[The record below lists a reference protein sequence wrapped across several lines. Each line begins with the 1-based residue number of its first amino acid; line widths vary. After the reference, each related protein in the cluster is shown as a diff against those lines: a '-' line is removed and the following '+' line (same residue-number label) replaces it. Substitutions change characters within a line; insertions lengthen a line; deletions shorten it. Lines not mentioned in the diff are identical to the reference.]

1 MDTTTES
8 RINVSVSE
16 GAEATA
22 ALWTA
27 WALLL
32 SVSTNSD
39 DTVFGAVV
47 PSSAASLPGFSR
59 NSQSMVPIR
68 TIIDQDLSATQAV
81 QNALFIF
88 NETQQYQG
96 IDQHWIRL
104 LGEDGERACSFQT
117 LLQVD
122 TSLLDTD
129 VDETGPRTP
138 CEDIAVLLRCQVLDG
153 GIRLLCQFDSSVIQP
168 ARIQLTLRHFGHLV
182 RQLSHRD
189 PKATIRDIQ
198 TISEE
203 DLTDIWTWNTD
214 LPQDVEACVH
224 HQFIKTATKQLG
236 APAVCAWDGDFTYEE
251 LDTLST
257 RVASHLLT
265 LGLGP
270 GTGAI
275 VPLCFEKSKWTVV
288 GMLAVMKA
296 GAASVAM
303 DPSYPEAHLQSIVQ
317 QAHAHGSKQHF
328 ILSSTM
334 NEDLSKR
341 LAQDSA
347 ATTIVVETIAQVEST
362 SVVDW
367 NDVSVKPSDLL
378 YVVFTSGSTGTPKG
392 AMISHKNFSSA
403 IKHQKVQLDSSSRV
417 FDFASYAFDAAWF
430 NALRPL
436 VAGGCVCIPSEHE
449 RKNDLTQSIRKTRA
463 NYVVMTPTAARLIKP
478 EEVPSLRRIIFAG
491 EKLRSSDI
499 SKWNGLVEVGN
510 CYGAAEC
517 TIGNTL
523 TMDSSGEFGDPS
535 IGRGCGT
542 ITWIARL
549 DGQALAAIGEVG
561 ELWLEG
567 PLVGQGYLGSSEKT
581 ADAFIRDPPWLLQ
594 GAPEIPGRHGRLYRT
609 GDLARYN
616 PDGSLQFVERKDSQ
630 VKIRGQRVEL
640 GHVEAH
646 VKAMLSTT
654 LDVQVVAEVIAP
666 RDSPNPVL
674 VVFIH
679 PPSAVD
685 VSHEKLKRTVAG
697 LTRGLNEKLLARLPA
712 HMIPSTYIPMPSIPT
727 TVTGKTDR
735 RQLRQIG
742 SGLDL
747 LQFVETD
754 VSDPPSTEIE
764 LILARSWADVLNV
777 PFERISI
784 STPFTKLG
792 GDSITAMQLISRLR
806 AQKVQVAV
814 SDILRHST
822 IEAIAPKC
830 RLLTQATTDKD
841 DMEAIDE
848 AWGLSPVQRL
858 FFSLHPD
865 GLNHFNQSF
874 LLEFTE
880 SFTKDEVQRACTS
893 LVLRHAM
900 LRARFK
906 RYLDSWE
913 QFIVRNG
920 PGAFS
925 FSAHNVSHAEM
936 NVLAEARQG
945 SLDIISGPVFT
956 VDYFNTGDSQ
966 VFILLTGHH
975 LVVDLVSWRI
985 LWRELEELLRGAP
998 SLPPSAGTSFR
1009 KWVSIQEKSGKEK
1022 VPSEHLPFQLTHDVP
1037 SWGVSPS
1044 ENTLSAIKDYHVQ
1057 LDAQTTSLL
1066 LDGANRGLK
1075 TEPLDIM
1082 VGVLIHSL
1090 HKAFPD
1096 RPAPAIFL
1104 EGHGREPLSDD
1115 TSVDLSETVGWFT
1128 SLCPVQVSLQRSS
1141 TVVDTIRLVKD
1152 TRRAIPDKGL
1162 PYFAAL
1168 NHRPGGASG
1177 NEQQNVEFIFNY
1189 GGVFQQL
1196 EGEKS
1201 IFRRSD
1207 LELHQAS
1214 PNTRRLAIV
1223 EVNGSITEG
1232 ALRLSISI
1240 HQRAHH
1246 HQALVK
1252 WSHGLSDE
1260 FQSATLTLNSMPP
1273 TPTLSD
1279 FPLLNLSY
1287 DKLDSIMAQLSRKGV
1302 RSEDVLDLMP
1312 CTTLQEGILLGIARG
1327 SASYHIVQVWE
1338 CSTVRGEPVDAERLE
1353 AAWKTATSRHSILTN
1368 TFIESAELRAFL
1380 QVQLPHNA
1388 AQIRRVVSSGGQ
1400 PMTDAL
1406 AQMEPPIFSD
1416 AESPFCV
1423 TISETSSDGGLKN
1436 VACRLDISHALIDA
1450 MSLPI
1455 LLGDVSNAYDQNR
1468 STPVP
1473 SFHAVMKEIIRVPL
1487 ETKWEYWMQFLDGV
1501 KPCRIPTI
1509 NQTVGTDEEGHHEQA
1524 TIDKSVTD
1532 RINAFCQD
1540 EDITRATF
1548 LQVSWA
1554 MTLSQ
1559 LTRTQDVCFGYLAS
1573 GRDIDIDG
1581 VDNMVGPFINTL
1593 VSRIDLR
1600 APVGTVLE
1608 DTGRHLINHFEFQ
1621 HISLAK
1627 LQSSLQLHG
1636 EQLFNTSMTVRK
1648 AVHDDEEA
1656 STASLRL
1663 KSVSGSN
1670 TNEVC
1675 ELQLCTTRQFI
1686 LRIS

>member
-1 MDTTTES
+1 M
-8 RINVSVSE
+8 
-16 GAEATA
+16 
-22 ALWTA
+22 LWTA
-27 WALLL
+27 WALLI
-32 SVSTNSD
+32 SASTNSE
-39 DTVFGAVV
+39 DTIFGAALPSPATPAPGSSRRSRSLV
-47 PSSAASLPGFSR
+47 P
-59 NSQSMVPIR
+59 MR
-68 TIIDQDLSATQAV
+68 TVIDHDMPVGRAM
-81 QNALFIF
+81 QNALTIF
-88 NETQQYQG
+88 NEATQIQG
-96 IDQHWIRL
+96 ISHHWIRQ
-104 LGEDGERACSFQT
+104 LGEFGERACSFQS
-117 LLQVD
+117 LIHVD
-122 TSLLDTD
+122 TTQLDADTQSAKSWL
-129 VDETGPRTP
+129 P
-138 CEDIAVLLRCQVLDG
+138 CENVAVHIRCQVREDG
-153 GIRLLCQFDSSVIQP
+153 VNLLCQFDSSVIE
-168 ARIQLTLRHFGHLV
+168 AANMKLTLRQFGHLV
-182 RQLSHRD
+182 RQISRHD
-189 PKATIRDIQ
+189 PEATIRDVQ

-203 DLTDIWTWNTD
+203 DLADIWLWNEN
-214 LPQDVEACVH
+214 LPPDVDACVH
-224 HQFIKTATKQLG
+224 HQFINMAIQQP
-236 APAVCAWDGDFTYEE
+236 ASPAVCAWDGDFTYQE

-257 RVASHLLT
+257 KVSSHLLA
-265 LGLGP
+265 LGLRP
-270 GTGAI
+270 RTGAI

-303 DPSYPEAHLQSIVQ
+303 DPSYPEAHLQSIVR
-317 QAHAHGSKQHF
+317 QAHAHGSEKQF
-328 ILSSTM
+328 ILSSKM
-334 NEDLSKR
+334 NGGLSKR

-347 ATTIVVETIAQVEST
+347 AAIIVVETVAQDEST
-362 SVVDW
+362 PVIDW
-367 NDVSVKPSDLL
+367 NHASVKPSDLL

-392 AMISHKNFSSA
+392 AMISHGNFSSA
-403 IKHQKVQLDSSSRV
+403 IEHQKVQLDSSSRV

-449 RKNDLTQSIRKTRA
+449 RKNDLTQSIRQTRA

-523 TMDSSGEFGDPS
+523 TMDSSSESGDPS

-549 DGQALAAIGEVG
+549 DGQTLAAIGEVG

-567 PLVGQGYLGSSEKT
+567 PLVGQGYLGSPEKT
-581 ADAFIRDPPWLLQ
+581 ADAFIRDPPWLLR
-594 GAPEIPGRHGRLYRT
+594 GALGIPGRHGRLYRT

-616 PDGSLQFVERKDSQ
+616 PDGTLHFIERKDSQ

-646 VKAMLSTT
+646 VKAMFSNTT
-654 LDVQVVAEVIAP
+654 DVQVVAEVIAP

-674 VVFIH
+674 AVFISL
-679 PPSAVD
+679 PSAKDVD
-685 VSHEKLKRTVAG
+685 YEKLKRLVAR
-697 LTRGLNEKLLARLPA
+697 LTKGLNEKLLARLPA
-712 HMIPSTYIPMPSIPT
+712 HMIPSTYVPMASIPT

-742 SGLDL
+742 SGLVL

-754 VSDPPSTEIE
+754 VSNPPSTEIE

-777 PFERISI
+777 PLERISI

-830 RLLTQATTDKD
+830 RLLTQTAHDKD
-841 DMEAIDE
+841 DMEATDE
-848 AWGLSPVQRL
+848 TWGLSPVQHL
-858 FFSLHPD
+858 FFSLHPE

-874 LLEFTE
+874 LLELKQP
-880 SFTKDEVQRACTS
+880 FTKDEVQRACTS

-906 RYLDSWE
+906 RDSDSWK
-913 QFIVRNG
+913 QFVVRNG
-920 PGAFS
+920 PEAIS
-925 FSAHNVSHAEM
+925 FRAHSVSRAEM
-936 NVLAEARQG
+936 NVLAQTIQV
-945 SLDIISGPVFT
+945 SLDIINGPVFA
-956 VDYFNTGDSQ
+956 VDYFDIGDGQ
-966 VFILLTGHH
+966 LFILLTGHH
-975 LVVDLVSWRI
+975 LVIDLVSWRI
-985 LWRELEELLRGAP
+985 LWRDLEELLKGAA
-998 SLPPSAGTSFR
+998 SLPPLTGTSFR
-1009 KWVSIQEKSGKEK
+1009 KWAVMQEKIGREK
-1022 VPSEHLPFQLTHDVP
+1022 DPSQHLPFQLTHDVN

-1044 ENTLSAIKDYHVQ
+1044 ENTLSAVRDYHVQ
-1057 LDAQTTSLL
+1057 LNGQTTSLL
-1066 LDGANRGLK
+1066 LDSANRGLK

-1090 HKAFPD
+1090 HKVFPD

-1104 EGHGREPLSDD
+1104 EGHGREQLGNDA
-1115 TSVDLSETVGWFT
+1115 SVDLSETVGWFT
-1128 SLCPVQVSLQRSS
+1128 SLCPVQVSPQTHS

-1162 PYFAAL
+1162 PYFAAR
-1168 NHRPGGASG
+1168 NHYQGGASE
-1177 NEQQNVEFIFNY
+1177 NDQQNVEFIFNY

-1207 LELHQAS
+1207 LELQQAS
-1214 PNTRRLAIV
+1214 PNTRRLAFV
-1223 EVNGSITEG
+1223 EVNGSIVEG

-1240 HQRAHH
+1240 HQGARH
-1246 HQALVK
+1246 HQALVR
-1252 WSHGLSDE
+1252 WSHTLSDE
-1260 FQSATLTLNSMPP
+1260 FHSAIVTLNDMSP

-1287 DKLDSIMAQLSRKGV
+1287 DKLESIVAQLSRKGI

-1353 AAWKTATSRHSILTN
+1353 AAWKTATSRHSILSN

-1380 QVQLPHNA
+1380 QVQLPHNS
-1388 AQIRRVVSSGGQ
+1388 AQIRRIVSSGAESA
-1400 PMTDAL
+1400 TEIL
-1406 AQMEPPIFSD
+1406 AQMEPPIFSKV
-1416 AESPFCV
+1416 ESPFCV
-1423 TISETSSDGGLKN
+1423 TISERSSNSGLVT

-1455 LLGDVSNAYDQNR
+1455 LLGDVSNAYDQGR

-1473 SFHAVMKEIIRVPL
+1473 GFHAAMKEIMRVPL
-1487 ETKWEYWMQFLDGV
+1487 ETKWEYWMQFLNGV
-1501 KPCRIPTI
+1501 EPCRIPT
-1509 NQTVGTDEEGHHEQA
+1509 VGRSTSTDENGHHQHT

-1532 RINAFCQD
+1532 QINAFCQGKN
-1540 EDITRATF
+1540 ITRATF

-1554 MTLSQ
+1554 VALSQ
-1559 LTRTQDVCFGYLAS
+1559 LTRKQDVCFGYLAS
-1573 GRDIDIDG
+1573 GRDIDVDG

-1593 VSRIDLR
+1593 VSRIDVGS
-1600 APVGTVLE
+1600 PVGTVLE

-1621 HISLAK
+1621 HVSLAK
-1627 LQSSLQLHG
+1627 LQSNLQLHG

-1656 STASLRL
+1656 NTASLRMR
-1663 KSVSGSN
+1663 SVTGSN

-1675 ELQLCTTRQFI
+1675 EPEICQ
-1686 LRIS
+1686 

>member
-8 RINVSVSE
+8 RIDVLVPDE
-16 GAEATA
+16 AEATA
-22 ALWTA
+22 TLWTA

-32 SVSTNSD
+32 SVSANSE
-39 DTVFGAVV
+39 DTVFGAAVS
-47 PSSAASLPGFSR
+47 PPTPSLPGSSR
-59 NSQSMVPIR
+59 NSQSLVPIR
-68 TIIDQDLSATQAV
+68 TIIDQDLPATQAI
-81 QNALFIF
+81 QNALAIF
-88 NETQQYQG
+88 NETQQFRG
-96 IDQHWIRL
+96 IDQHWVRL
-104 LGEDGERACSFQT
+104 LGEDGERACSFRT
-117 LLQVD
+117 LLQVERA
-122 TSLLDTD
+122 LLKTD
-129 VDETGPRTP
+129 VDQTEPWTP
-138 CEDIAVLLRCQVLDG
+138 CEDIAVFLRCQVLDG
-153 GIRLLCQFDSSVIQP
+153 SIRLLCRFDSSVIQP
-168 ARIQLTLRHFGHLV
+168 ARIQLTLRQFGHLI

-189 PKATIRDIQ
+189 PKATIQDIQ
-198 TISEE
+198 AVSEE
-203 DLTDIWTWNTD
+203 DLTAIWTWNAD

-224 HQFIKTATKQLG
+224 HQFIGIATKQPA

-265 LGLGP
+265 LDARP
-270 GTGAI
+270 GTGSI
-275 VPLCFEKSKWTVV
+275 IPLCFEKSKWTVV
-288 GMLAVMKA
+288 GMLAIMKA

-328 ILSSTM
+328 ILSSKM

-347 ATTIVVETIAQVEST
+347 ATTVVVETLALDQST
-362 SVVDW
+362 AVIDW
-367 NDVSVKPSDLL
+367 DNISVKPSDLL

-392 AMISHKNFSSA
+392 AMISHRNFSSA
-403 IKHQKVQLDSSSRV
+403 IEHQKVQLDTSSRV

-449 RKNDLTQSIRKTRA
+449 RKNDLTQSIRKTGA
-463 NYVVMTPTAARLIKP
+463 NYVVMTPTAARLMKP

-499 SKWNGLVEVGN
+499 SKWKGLVDVGN

-523 TMDSSGEFGDPS
+523 TMDSSGESGDPS
-535 IGRGCGT
+535 MGRGCGT

-549 DGQALAAIGEVG
+549 DGRSLAAIGEVG

-567 PLVGQGYLGSSEKT
+567 PLVGQGYLGDPKKT
-581 ADAFIRDPPWLLQ
+581 ADAFVRDPHWLLQ
-594 GAPEIPGRHGRLYRT
+594 GAPGISGRHGRLYRT

-616 PDGSLQFVERKDSQ
+616 PDGSLQFIERKDSQ

-640 GHVEAH
+640 EHVEAH
-646 VKAMLSTT
+646 VKAMLSNTP
-654 LDVQVVAEVIAP
+654 DAQVVAEVIAP

-674 VVFIH
+674 VVFTS
-679 PPSAVD
+679 PPSAPD
-685 VSHEKLKRTVAG
+685 VGHEKLKRIVAG

-712 HMIPSTYIPMPSIPT
+712 HMIPSTYVPMASIPT

-747 LQFVETD
+747 LQFVEAD
-754 VSDPPSTEIE
+754 VSDPPSSEIE

-784 STPFTKLG
+784 GTPFTKLG

-830 RLLTQATTDKD
+830 RLLTQATVDKD
-841 DMEAIDE
+841 DTEAIDE
-848 AWGLSPVQRL
+848 VWGLSPVQRL

-865 GLNHFNQSF
+865 GLDHFNQSF
-874 LLEFTE
+874 LLELTE
-880 SFTKDEVQRACTS
+880 TFNRDEVQRACTS

-906 RYLDSWE
+906 RGSDGWE

-920 PGAFS
+920 PDAFL
-925 FSAHNVSHAEM
+925 FSAHSVSHAEM
-936 NVLAEARQG
+936 NALAQTRQE
-945 SLDIISGPVFT
+945 SLDIMNGPVFA
-956 VDYFNTGDSQ
+956 VDYFHVGDNQ

-975 LVVDLVSWRI
+975 LVIDLVSWRI
-985 LWRELEELLRGAP
+985 LWRDLEELLRGTPA
-998 SLPPSAGTSFR
+998 LPPFTGTSFR
-1009 KWVSIQEKSGKEK
+1009 KWAALQERIGKEK
-1022 VPSEHLPFQLTHDVP
+1022 VPSEHLPFQLTHDVE

-1044 ENTLSAIKDYHVQ
+1044 ENTLSAVKDYDVQ
-1057 LDAQTTSLL
+1057 LDTQTTSLL
-1066 LDGANRGLK
+1066 LGGANRGLK

-1082 VGVLIHSL
+1082 VGVLIYSL
-1090 HKAFPD
+1090 YKAFPD
-1096 RPAPAIFL
+1096 RPALAIFL
-1104 EGHGREPLSDD
+1104 EGHGREPIGNDS
-1115 TSVDLSETVGWFT
+1115 SVDLSETIGWFT
-1128 SLCPVQVSLQRSS
+1128 SLCPVQVSLQRRD
-1141 TVVDTIRLVKD
+1141 TIVDTIRLVKD

-1168 NHRPGGASG
+1168 NHHQGGASG
-1177 NEQQNVEFIFNY
+1177 NDQQNVEFIFNY

-1196 EGEKS
+1196 EGGKS
-1201 IFRRSD
+1201 IFRRTD
-1207 LELHQAS
+1207 LELTQAS
-1214 PNTRRLAIV
+1214 PNTRRLAFV
-1223 EVNGSITEG
+1223 EVNGSIIEG

-1246 HQALVK
+1246 HQTLVD
-1252 WSHGLSDE
+1252 WSHRLPDE
-1260 FQSATLTLNSMPP
+1260 FRSATLSLDSMSP

-1279 FPLLNLSY
+1279 FPLLGLSY
-1287 DKLDSIMAQLSRKGV
+1287 DKLDSIMAHLLRKGI

-1338 CSTVRGEPVDAERLE
+1338 CSTVRGEPVDAKRLE
-1353 AAWKTATSRHSILTN
+1353 AAWKTATSHHSILSN
-1368 TFIESAELRAFL
+1368 TFIESAELLSFL
-1380 QVQLPHNA
+1380 QVQLPHNT
-1388 AQIRRVVSSGGQ
+1388 AQIRRLVSSGAE
-1400 PMTDAL
+1400 PATDTL

-1416 AESPFCV
+1416 VESPFRV
-1423 TISETSSDGGLKN
+1423 TISESSSDTGLKT

-1455 LLGDVSNAYDQNR
+1455 LLGDVSNAYDQGR

-1473 SFHAVMKEIIRVPL
+1473 GFHAVMEEIMRVPP

-1501 KPCRIPTI
+1501 RPCRIPTI
-1509 NQTVGTDEEGHHEQA
+1509 SHDTGTDEDGHHEQA

-1532 RINAFCQD
+1532 RISAFCQD
-1540 EDITRATF
+1540 KDITRATF

-1554 MTLSQ
+1554 MALSQ
-1559 LTRTQDVCFGYLAS
+1559 LTRKQDVCFGYLAS
-1573 GRDIDIDG
+1573 GRDINLEG
-1581 VDNMVGPFINTL
+1581 VDNMVGPLINTL
-1593 VSRIDLR
+1593 VNRID
-1600 APVGTVLE
+1600 AGSPVGTVLE
-1608 DTGRHLINHFEFQ
+1608 DTGRHLISHFEFQ
-1621 HISLAK
+1621 HISLAQ
-1627 LQSSLQLHG
+1627 LQSGLQLHG

-1648 AVHDDEEA
+1648 AVRDEEA
-1656 STASLRL
+1656 STASLRM

-1675 ELQLCTTRQFI
+1675 ELEFHMRQSI
-1686 LRIS
+1686 LRTS